1 MAEENRETG
10 GQASV
15 AQTTEPRP
23 YELKQVQVRLR
34 LSEAGSIYS
43 SKEITSHVRAA
54 EVMADVL
61 AQMDREYVCVVN
73 LDIKNRPINFN
84 IVSIGD
90 IETAIAPPQNI
101 FKSAIL
107 SNSARIMLMHSHP
120 SGDLSPSMEDMALTK
135 RVYQI
140 GTMMNIPLV
149 DHVIVAGGTGRTYSL
164 LENHPE
170 LFRMSEAVTQEI
182 LRGVVQEEK
191 AVYGAQRFGKTASA
205 GKEELDGTNQH
216 NLQYKTKEDR
226 QKEALDDVSK
236 QVDEGIRK
244 AFTNDNYRDFLK
256 VVSRFH
262 TYSFNNTVLIA
273 AQKPEA
279 TMCAGF
285 NAWKFKYG
293 RHVKKGEKGIRIIT
307 PVKVKETVQEEKT
320 DPNTGQPVY
329 GENGQLATSPK
340 VVWKQRFRAST
351 VFDLGQTEGDPMPEN
366 LQTGFRQLIS
376 TQEGFHAVMAGLE
389 DISHLPVSFAEMP
402 EGTASFYDV
411 AGKEIVIREG
421 MEQGEALKAAV
432 REVTQRLLHDREQA
446 GNRPKDLS
454 QETRELEAASA
465 AYIICDH
472 FGLDTSDFSFPS
484 LDSWS
489 SGQDL
494 KALRESGN
502 AIRGTASQVIR
513 SVEYQLQDL
522 QKEMEETREN
532 LPEHASAREN
542 TRENGISAYR
552 ICQIRD
558 DLPDRHD
565 RMFQNLATLQSD
577 GLDVTPD
584 AYSTVY
590 EGSLD
595 GTESGKSAQEVLD
608 GLFEQFNIARPEDFR
623 GHSMSVSDVV
633 VLQEN
638 GVEKAYYVDSLGFK
652 EVPQFLQQEIQKEHT
667 SSREESRPEAAPVKS
682 IGNETS
688 WEAPVKPE
696 RRRDSVLAA
705 LRQKQAQT
713 QSASSRQEPARQID
727 KENRK
732 ERGTAL

>member
-1 MAEENRETG
+1 MAEENKGTG
-10 GQASV
+10 RQVSAVPEAES
-15 AQTTEPRP
+15 RP

-34 LSEAGSIYS
+34 LSEAGSLYS
-43 SKEITSHVRAA
+43 SKEITNDVRAA
-54 EVMADVL
+54 EVMSDVL
-61 AQMDREYVCVVN
+61 AQMDREYICVVN
-73 LDIKNRPINFN
+73 LDTKNRPINYN

-90 IETAIAPPQNI
+90 INTAIVPIQNI
-101 FKSAIL
+101 FKSTIL
-107 SNSARIMLMHSHP
+107 SNSARIMLMHNHP
-120 SGDLSPSMEDMALTK
+120 SGDLTPSIQDMNLTK

-140 GTMMNIPLV
+140 GNLMNLPLV
-149 DHVIVAGGTGRTYSL
+149 DHVIVAGGSGQTYSL
-164 LENHPE
+164 LENYPE

-182 LRGVVQEEK
+182 MQGIVQEET
-191 AVYGAQRFGKTASA
+191 AVYGGQRSGKVSSA
-205 GKEELDGTNQH
+205 GKDEPDGTH
-216 NLQYKTKEDR
+216 QYKTKEDR

-236 QVDEGIRK
+236 QIEEGIRK
-244 AFTNDNYRDFLK
+244 VFSNDNYWDYLK

-273 AQKPEA
+273 AQKPDA
-279 TMCAGF
+279 TLCAGF

-293 RHVKKGEKGIRIIT
+293 RHVKKGEKGIRIIS
-307 PVKVKETVQEEKT
+307 PVKIKETVQEEKT
-320 DPNTGQPVY
+320 DPDTGQPVFN
-329 GENGQLATSPK
+329 EDGQLAATPK

-351 VFDLGQTEGDPMPEN
+351 VFDIGQTEGNPVPEN
-366 LQTGFRQLIS
+366 LQMELRQLTS
-376 TQEGFHAVMAGLE
+376 TQEGFDAFMAGLG
-389 DISHLPVSFAEMP
+389 DISHRQFRYAELT
-402 EGTASFYDV
+402 EGPDSFYD
-411 AGKEIVIREG
+411 ADSREIVIREG
-421 MEQGEALKAAV
+421 MEPGDTLKVAV
-432 REVTQRLLHDREQA
+432 REASQQLLLDREQA
-446 GNRPKDLS
+446 GNRTADKTP
-454 QETRELEAASA
+454 ETRELEAASA

-489 SGQDL
+489 TGQDL

-532 LPEHASAREN
+532 LPEHASAHEN
-542 TRENGISAYR
+542 GKENGISAYR
-552 ICQIRD
+552 IYQVRD
-558 DLPDRHD
+558 DLPDRHE

-577 GLDVTPD
+577 GKDVISD
-584 AYSTVY
+584 AYSAVY
-590 EGSLD
+590 EGNLD
-595 GTESGKSAQEVLD
+595 GTESGKSAQQVLD
-608 GLFEQFNIARPEDFR
+608 GLFEKFNIAHPDDFR

-652 EVPQFLQQEIQKEHT
+652 EVPQFLQQEIQKEYT
-667 SSREESRPEAAPVKS
+667 SNRDESRLDAAPVKS
-682 IGNETS
+682 IENGTS
-688 WEAPVKPE
+688 RENPVKPE

-727 KENRK
+727 KANRK
-732 ERGTAL
+732 ERGTSL

>member
-1 MAEENRETG
+1 MAEENRDTG

-15 AQTTEPRP
+15 AQATESRP

-43 SKEITSHVRAA
+43 SKEITNDVRAA
-54 EVMADVL
+54 EVMSDVL
-61 AQMDREYVCVVN
+61 AQMDREYICVVN
-73 LDIKNRPINFN
+73 LDTKNRPINYN

-90 IETAIAPPQNI
+90 INTAIVPIQNI
-101 FKSAIL
+101 FKSTIL
-107 SNSARIMLMHSHP
+107 SNSARIMLMHNHP
-120 SGDLSPSMEDMALTK
+120 SGDLTPSMQDMNLTK
-135 RVYQI
+135 RIYQI
-140 GTMMNIPLV
+140 GNLMNLPLV
-149 DHVIVAGGTGRTYSL
+149 DHVIVAGGSGQTYSL
-164 LENHPE
+164 LENYPE

-182 LRGVVQEEK
+182 MQGIVQEET
-191 AVYGAQRFGKTASA
+191 AVYGGQRSGKVSSA
-205 GKEELDGTNQH
+205 GKDAPNGTH
-216 NLQYKTKEDR
+216 QYKTKEDR

-236 QVDEGIRK
+236 QVEEGIRK
-244 AFTNDNYRDFLK
+244 VFSNDNYRDYLK

-273 AQKPEA
+273 AQKPDA
-279 TMCAGF
+279 TLCAGF

-293 RHVKKGEKGIRIIT
+293 RHVKKGEKGIRIIS

-320 DPNTGQPVY
+320 DPNTGQPVFN
-329 GENGQLATSPK
+329 EDGQLAATPK

-351 VFDLGQTEGDPMPEN
+351 VFDIGQTEGNPMSEN
-366 LQTGFRQLIS
+366 LQMELRQLTS
-376 TQEGFHAVMAGLE
+376 TQEGFDAFMAGLR
-389 DISHLPVSFAEMP
+389 DISHRQFRYVELP
-402 EGTASFYDV
+402 EGPDSFYD
-411 AGKEIVIREG
+411 ADSREIVIREG
-421 MEQGEALKAAV
+421 MEPGETLKAAV
-432 REVTQRLLHDREQA
+432 REASQQLLFDREQA
-446 GNRPKDLS
+446 GNRTADKTP
-454 QETRELEAASA
+454 ETRELEAASA

-502 AIRGTASQVIR
+502 TIRGTASQVIR

-522 QKEMEETREN
+522 QKEMTETREN
-532 LPEHASAREN
+532 LPEHVSDHEN
-542 TRENGISAYR
+542 RKENEISAYR
-552 ICQIRD
+552 IYQIRN
-558 DLPDRHD
+558 DLPDRHE
-565 RMFQNLATLQSD
+565 RMFQNLATLQLDGKDVISD
-577 GLDVTPD
+577 V
-584 AYSTVY
+584 YSAVY

-595 GTESGKSAQEVLD
+595 GTESGKSAQQVLD
-608 GLFEQFNIARPEDFR
+608 SLFEKFNIAHPDDFR

-652 EVPQFLQQEIQKEHT
+652 EVPQFLQQEIKKEHT
-667 SSREESRPEAAPVKS
+667 SNRDESRLDAAPVRS
-682 IGNETS
+682 IGNGTS
-688 WEAPVKPE
+688 RDVPVKPE

-713 QSASSRQEPARQID
+713 QSDSSRQEPARQID
-727 KENRK
+727 KANRK
-732 ERGTAL
+732 ERGTSL